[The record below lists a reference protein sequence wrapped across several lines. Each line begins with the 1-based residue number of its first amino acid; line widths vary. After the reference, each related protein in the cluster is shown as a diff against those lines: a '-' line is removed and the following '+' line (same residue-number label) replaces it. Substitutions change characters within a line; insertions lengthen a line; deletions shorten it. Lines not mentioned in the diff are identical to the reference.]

1 MRLADGSG
9 WVAIGDTLIE
19 GHTRSRVRI
28 EQGRGS
34 SRGHHAVSCQAVVR
48 AVDNEAATRWTTKLG
63 DNGNGKYSVGY
74 SVIEVGGG
82 SVAGRGVAAVL
93 QGSSALY
100 AGVGLWSADTGN
112 KQKAAVVALDKQTGA
127 VLWTRVLGAAQAQ
140 HGGARSCVMDGA
152 DIVCAG
158 YVRYGQTG
166 FVFVA
171 DEGRP
176 AVWRLNS
183 AGDILTET
191 FLEVEGMGQVAKIR
205 KDAAGFVL
213 CSTAWSVLGGQD
225 VNVVAVVK
233 LSSSLAVEWSQT
245 YGLAGGNSQ
254 VFDMLVDREGHYL
267 LGGHTTVGE
276 GVVNWDYL
284 ALRVDSQT
292 RQVLWRKA
300 WGQPRGFDARY
311 IHDEMYGVALDNDV
325 SVSSFTMLTILTA
338 CVQGNYLLLGGSGD
352 EYSYS
357 AQGAGQWAGWTS
369 DVWGSYLVVA
379 DPGTGDTL
387 SQGFW
392 GDKGGNNAGEW
403 LSYDAAT
410 GEIMVYTDS
419 DTSGGFG
426 FLKLTPVQ

>member
-233 LSSSLAVEWSQT
+233 LSASLAVEWSQT

-325 SVSSFTMLTILTA
+325 SVSSYHAHYTH
-338 CVQGNYLLLGGSGD
+338 CVCSG
-352 EYSYS
+352 
-357 AQGAGQWAGWTS
+357 
-369 DVWGSYLVVA
+369 
-379 DPGTGDTL
+379 
-387 SQGFW
+387 
-392 GDKGGNNAGEW
+392 
-403 LSYDAAT
+403 
-410 GEIMVYTDS
+410 
-419 DTSGGFG
+419 
-426 FLKLTPVQ
+426 